1 MAISSIAIYF
11 GKITI
16 IIFPL
21 FIQHKAQYRA
31 GVGKNKFGIR
41 PKFILPLDGRPEHCQ
56 KII

>member
-21 FIQHKAQYRA
+21 FIQHKAQYSRGRQISWHQA
-31 GVGKNKFGIR
+31 QKNS
-41 PKFILPLDGRPEHCQ
+41 PLDGRPEHCL